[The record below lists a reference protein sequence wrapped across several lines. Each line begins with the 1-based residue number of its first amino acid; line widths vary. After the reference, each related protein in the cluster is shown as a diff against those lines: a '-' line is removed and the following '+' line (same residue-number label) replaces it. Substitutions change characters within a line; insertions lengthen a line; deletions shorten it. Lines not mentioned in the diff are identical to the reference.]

1 MRAAAAVAAAC
12 HLLGASALKVQ
23 TSESGLPKIA
33 AGSQPTKLMAMSSS
47 EARLGDASAGL
58 SDTVQ
63 HVVTRMSPAELQ
75 INTSSQPARRK
86 PPPGPHRQVMQN
98 IGDIE
103 YVTHM
108 KVGNQTITGIMDTGS
123 FELVIFS
130 TKCVTC
136 GKAAKYDPN
145 VSSTHR
151 SEMLM
156 TTMTYG
162 SGDTYSTE
170 GTDVVSIGGLEER
183 NQTFWEV
190 MEARMP
196 ILRNAEFQAI
206 IGLGPPETPTADAWG
221 EVRRTIENVNRFFD
235 EGRLPP
241 SDVADNAHETIEA
254 AVELSKKP
262 ALLDN
267 FQITTFSVCMGAKP
281 GEDGYFVWSDNSPFE
296 RPEVFTRVPV
306 VGKHTWSVALSNVKL
321 TRPGSVT
328 STDVACGG
336 ALGCNALVDSGT
348 SLLAVPHAI
357 VHQIQEMVSKM
368 RTDCDDLRELPNLV
382 FSLGG
387 TMFSLPPD
395 AYVASVADEV
405 PSYLQGSVRM
415 ADISLGPRVQGSK
428 KGKCKVLLMESYM
441 DSPEGPLWILG
452 MPFFRKYYTSF
463 HIGDERADRA
473 LYIAEATD
481 DCRPAQVSSL
491 ARVRPYNRHID
502 LSRVMVPPVNTK
514 YVGFKKI
521 YNTSKRIQQI

>member
-1 MRAAAAVAAAC
+1 
-12 HLLGASALKVQ
+12 
-23 TSESGLPKIA
+23 
-33 AGSQPTKLMAMSSS
+33 
-47 EARLGDASAGL
+47 
-58 SDTVQ
+58 
-63 HVVTRMSPAELQ
+63 VTRMSPEELEV
-75 INTSSQPARRK
+75 NASSEPVRR
-86 PPPGPHRQVMQN
+86 PPPPKPHRQVMKN

-103 YVTHM
+103 YVTYM
-108 KVGNQTITGIMDTGS
+108 KVGNQTISGIMDTGS

-130 TKCVTC
+130 TKCATC

-145 VSSTHR
+145 SSSTHR

-156 TTMTYG
+156 TTMTYV

-170 GTDVVSIGGLEER
+170 GSDVVSIGGLDER

-190 MEARMP
+190 IEARMP

-206 IGLGPPETPTADAWG
+206 IGLGPPETPAADAWS
-221 EVRRTIENVNRFFD
+221 EVHRTIENVNRFFN

-241 SDVADNAHETIEA
+241 GDVADNAHETIEA
-254 AVELSKKP
+254 AVELSRKP

-267 FQITTFSVCMGAKP
+267 FLVTTFSVCMGAKP
-281 GEDGYFVWSDNSPFE
+281 GEDGYFVWSDSSPFE

-306 VGKHTWSVALSNVKL
+306 TGKHTWSVALSNVKL
-321 TRPGSVT
+321 TRPGSLT
-328 STDVACGG
+328 STDLACGG
-336 ALGCNALVDSGT
+336 AVGCNALVDTGT

-357 VHQIQEMVSKM
+357 VQQIQDMVSKL
-368 RTDCDDLRELPNLV
+368 RTGCEDLRELPNLV

-395 AYVASVADEV
+395 AYVASVADEI
-405 PSYLQGSVRM
+405 PSYLQGSVRVT
-415 ADISLGPRVQGSK
+415 DISIGPHDKNSK
-428 KGKCKVLLMESYM
+428 KARCKVLLMESYM

-463 HIGDERADRA
+463 HIGDERGNRS

-491 ARVRPYNRHID
+491 ARTRPYNRHID
-502 LSRVMVPPVNTK
+502 LSKVMVPPVHTK

-521 YNTSKRIQQI
+521 SNSSKGIQQI